1 MAANYLG
8 TFPVA
13 PEDSPYP
20 DNPIEWAMAFIT
32 AYGQTD
38 GSHHKNWVL
47 DQVARVLRGTPVVV
61 EARRW
66 GPSDEYPEG
75 LEEFQFST
83 GKPSDQYLAWVEVML
98 GDTDEYGDRDYD
110 YDVGIAP

>member
-13 PEDSPYP
+13 PEDSPYSDDP
-20 DNPIEWAMAFIT
+20 AQWAKAFIT
-32 AYGQTD
+32 AYGQID
-38 GSHHKNWVL
+38 GAHHKDWVL
-47 DQVARVLRGTPVVV
+47 DQVSRILHGTPVVV
-61 EARRW
+61 EVRRW

-83 GKPSDQYLAWVEVML
+83 GKPSAEYLAWVEEMR
-98 GDTDEYGDRDYD
+98 GGTDEDGEREYD
-110 YDVGIAP
+110 YDEGIAP